1 MHVPQW
7 INTVVMIE
15 CNMVVINE
23 RVFPQDEEE
32 GAEEEGA
39 QAAAGDA
46 ALEEERRWRQGLLE
60 RDVELRDL
68 TSPPV
73 SPVPPTALPIVV
85 SSRHGAACE
94 SQRARRATVS
104 GIRSA

>member
-1 MHVPQW
+1 
-7 INTVVMIE
+7 
-15 CNMVVINE
+15 MVVLNG
-23 RVFPQDEEE
+23 RLFCQDEEE

-39 QAAAGDA
+39 EAAAEDA

-73 SPVPPTALPIVV
+73 PTALPIVV
-85 SSRHGAACE
+85 PSMHGAACE
-94 SQRARRATVS
+94 SGRARRATVS
-104 GIRSA
+104 GSRSA

>member
-1 MHVPQW
+1 M
-7 INTVVMIE
+7 VVVVVIE
-15 CNMVVINE
+15 CNMVVLNG
-23 RVFPQDEEE
+23 RLFCQDEEE

-39 QAAAGDA
+39 EAAAEDA

-73 SPVPPTALPIVV
+73 PTLPPTALPIVV
-85 SSRHGAACE
+85 PSMHGAACE
-94 SQRARRATVS
+94 SGRARRATVS
-104 GIRSA
+104 GSRSA